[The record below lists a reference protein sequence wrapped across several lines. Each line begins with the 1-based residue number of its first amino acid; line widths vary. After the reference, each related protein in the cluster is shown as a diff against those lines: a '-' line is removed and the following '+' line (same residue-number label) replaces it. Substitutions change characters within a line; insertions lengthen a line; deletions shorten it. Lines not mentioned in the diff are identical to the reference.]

1 MSVQEVKIGGRGK
14 RAGFAVFLVTLFC
27 LGYVFSIC
35 DRYQKGAE
43 DMSGAC
49 ACANG
54 FDNVDRY
61 TSSIKSSRVPERPT
75 LLSQ

>member
-1 MSVQEVKIGGRGK
+1 MSVQEVKIIGRGK
-14 RAGFAVFLVTLFC
+14 RAGFLFFLVTLFC

-35 DRYQKGAE
+35 NRYQKWAE
-43 DMSGAC
+43 GMSGEC

-54 FDNVDRY
+54 LDNVDRY